1 MESQGPSIVA
11 ALFSV
16 ITSVRH
22 KLLVLDVDKVGNRSV
37 SVEMPRCRRPT
48 ALLPSPPSIGTYRP
62 VYQGQRL

>member
-22 KLLVLDVDKVGNRSV
+22 KLLALDVDKVGNRSV
-37 SVEMPRCRRPT
+37 SVEMPRRRRPT
-48 ALLPSPPSIGTYRP
+48 ALLPSRYL
-62 VYQGQRL
+62 Q